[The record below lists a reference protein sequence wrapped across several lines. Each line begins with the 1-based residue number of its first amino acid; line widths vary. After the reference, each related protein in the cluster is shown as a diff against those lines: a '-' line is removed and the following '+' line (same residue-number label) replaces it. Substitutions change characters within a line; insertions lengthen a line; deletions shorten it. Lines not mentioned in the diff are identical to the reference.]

1 MLDELVSCARTT
13 YLFRA
18 RIGPLVSIKDNVQV
32 VVVPGCGIALRVLAI
47 NRLEGV
53 GCRQDFPLR
62 NIDLAGRHHLPPHH
76 LSACCAWLAPSTLL
90 VLPVFKYGL
99 VVHLLLLLLLGFR
112 LSFEGSRGCLVGN
125 RACCYV
131 AFTVCLIE
139 SRVAAC

>member
-1 MLDELVSCARTT
+1 MLDELTSCARTT
-13 YLFRA
+13 YLLRA

-32 VVVPGCGIALRVLAI
+32 VVVPGCGIALRILAI

-62 NIDLAGRHHLPPHH
+62 NIDLACRHHLPPHH

-99 VVHLLLLLLLGFR
+99 VLHLLLLLLGFR
-112 LSFEGSRGCLVGN
+112 LSFEGSRGRLVGN
-125 RACCYV
+125 GACYV